1 MWPRDAEE
9 LTAHQRRLA
18 AVTPA
23 TWQRPATGL
32 GVGGCWVCSPRGH
45 TGPGRAGDAAWCA
58 AVVQCGG
65 RLVDRQVTTGVTDA
79 PYVPGLLALRIGRLL
94 DEVVRTLSRAPD
106 VLLIDATGRDHPRRA
121 GLALQLGAEL
131 DLPTVGVTHR
141 PLRAEGEW
149 PPDVRGAVGPVRI
162 GGELVA
168 CWVRTRAGTRPLVVH
183 PGWRTDLETAV
194 EVVLG
199 SSRRRTPEPLRLA
212 RQAARSARSHD
223 EQTHPPS
230 DQQGG

>member
-23 TWQRPATGL
+23 PWQPPVTDLR
-32 GVGGCWVCSPRGH
+32 VGGCWVCSPRGH
-45 TGPGRAGDAAWCA
+45 LGPGRAGDPAWTA
-58 AVVQCGG
+58 AVLQCGD

-106 VLLIDATGRDHPRRA
+106 VLLVDATGRDHPRRA

-162 GGELVA
+162 GGEVVA
-168 CWVRTRAGTRPLVVH
+168 CWVRTRAGARPLVVH
-183 PGWRTDLETAV
+183 PGWRIDLETAV
-194 EVVLG
+194 DVVLG

-230 DQQGG
+230 DEQGG